1 MKANGKDD
9 IPYIMENKSHAP
21 VTTNQMVDMTAHII
35 IRNHA
40 GLTFKKITS
49 NLERNFSDTS
59 IINLAR
65 PSVYL
70 SSFYQTMAKIGQVN
84 GSSCLHRELHDGV
97 LSHQLVHPK
106 PHEVQ
111 AQRTKLL
118 SPRVTDPA
126 KAMGN
131 KPRGARGG
139 LIHKAFCWFLRRSWP
154 NHSLPPAMRQWQSP
168 GPTSVAAPAGA
179 LDALSRTSSPEAQSV
194 EGVPPFQAS
203 WIFVHRSSKRV
214 KRSDLVLSSGKS
226 PAATINSVGI
236 KNPLGKASDV
246 QYIASPLKK
255 NAWK

>member
-1 MKANGKDD
+1 
-9 IPYIMENKSHAP
+9 
-21 VTTNQMVDMTAHII
+21 
-35 IRNHA
+35 
-40 GLTFKKITS
+40 
-49 NLERNFSDTS
+49 
-59 IINLAR
+59 
-65 PSVYL
+65 
-70 SSFYQTMAKIGQVN
+70 
-84 GSSCLHRELHDGV
+84 
-97 LSHQLVHPK
+97 
-106 PHEVQ
+106 
-111 AQRTKLL
+111 
-118 SPRVTDPA
+118 
-126 KAMGN
+126 MGN

-154 NHSLPPAMRQWQSP
+154 NHSLPPAMRQWRSP

-255 NAWK
+255 TRESRVSQNLHGRSSCAWLKQWFLVHTLFLKTNSSDCYNHFCWLHLLKYWYILCG